1 MGPAI
6 ATAIDFSLYGLLF
19 VLFMVFFGVPS
30 IEKYQRK
37 DTIIVT
43 SKVSTNGIE
52 APAVSI
58 VVLSENGY
66 GWKANTSQTSSLLG
80 RYNMAFLLDHC
91 KEINLTDVEHCIAK
105 NSFELTDFMT
115 TATFKLS
122 PSTVGELDKTSWT
135 EDVGETPDGRIFTWN
150 PQRIITP
157 DLEDIVFLSVYK
169 NFTYFIFV
177 HDIDFYIIGTN
188 PLGATPAFWTFN
200 GKTMQNHY
208 HEIALVK
215 HKRLNLDH
223 QPCEADEN
231 YRILDC
237 VKKSFAKQVGCR
249 LPWDKPRDLG
259 PRDKPTIQDGGVC
272 TTRDQFKQ
280 FDTFFKTSTTNEID
294 QVKKLTGCLTPCS
307 YKEYKFLTSVPKT
320 LEMPLVPDD
329 QIAVALWG
337 VSRNTEIKE
346 EVFRTISVMT
356 CPNS

>member
-37 DTIIVT
+37 DTIFVT

-58 VVLSENGY
+58 IVLNENGY

-122 PSTVGELDKTSWT
+122 PSTVGELNKTSWT
-135 EDVGETPDGRIFTWN
+135 EDINITPDGRIFTWN
-150 PQRIITP
+150 PQRNITP
-157 DLEDIVFLSVYK
+157 EWEDLVFLSVYK

-188 PLGATPAFWTFN
+188 RLGATPAFWTFN

-208 HEIALVK
+208 QEIVLVK

-223 QPCEADEN
+223 QPCEEDES
-231 YRILDC
+231 YRMLDC
-237 VKKSFAKQVGCR
+237 VKKSFAEQVGCR
-249 LPWDKPRDLG
+249 LPWDKP
-259 PRDKPTIQDGGVC
+259 TTQVGGVLC

-280 FDTFFKTSTTNEID
+280 FDTFFKTSTTDEID
-294 QVKKLTGCLTPCS
+294 QVKKLTGCQTPCS

-346 EVFRTISVMT
+346 EVFRKISVIT
-356 CPNS
+356 